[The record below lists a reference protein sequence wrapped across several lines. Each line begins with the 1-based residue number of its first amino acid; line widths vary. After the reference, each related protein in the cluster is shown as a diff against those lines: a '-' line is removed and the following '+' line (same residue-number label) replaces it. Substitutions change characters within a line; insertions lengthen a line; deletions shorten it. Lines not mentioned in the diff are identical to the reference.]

1 MKLSAK
7 EINNSSHKNKLV
19 DKIPT
24 IFNTI
29 VNNNITQGALKKKKY
44 SIFDSKKA
52 HIHFDDYVERLV
64 KHTEIEAN
72 TLLYCLILVD
82 LFHERSKVA
91 ISEENKHKIFLVS
104 LITSLKFLEDV
115 IYSDKELAVIAGIS
129 TKSIAILEN
138 EFLECLDYKVNI
150 SHAKFD
156 LYYEC
161 FFSN

>member
-1 MKLSAK
+1 MKLSTI
-7 EINNSSHKNKLV
+7 EINNSNHKNKLV
-19 DKIPT
+19 NKIPT

-29 VNNNITQGALKKKKY
+29 VKNNISQGALKKKKY
-44 SIFDSKKA
+44 AIFDSKKA
-52 HIHFDDYVERLV
+52 HIQFDDYVERLV
-64 KHTEIEAN
+64 KHTEIETN

-82 LFHERSKVA
+82 MFHERSKVA

-115 IYSDKELAVIAGIS
+115 IYSDKELSAIAGLS
-129 TKSIAILEN
+129 TKSIAVLEN
-138 EFLECLDYKVNI
+138 EFLESLDYKVNI